1 MEGVSSKAQKPQTAD
16 RLKLYDQHIFQNTS
30 LTVPSLGQT
39 DGPADN
45 RVQNL
50 ALLLLLCI
58 PQKKTMCI
66 ISTLKHKACTPEASQ
81 SESTNEGIS
90 SKSDKTNKKGI
101 KHEKLE
107 PSHSTE

>member
-1 MEGVSSKAQKPQTAD
+1 MNGG
-16 RLKLYDQHIFQNTS
+16 KLYDQHIFQNTS

-66 ISTLKHKACTPEASQ
+66 ISTLKHKACTPEGYQ
-81 SESTNEGIS
+81 LKIRQ
-90 SKSDKTNKKGI
+90 NKQKGI

-107 PSHSTE
+107 PSHFTE